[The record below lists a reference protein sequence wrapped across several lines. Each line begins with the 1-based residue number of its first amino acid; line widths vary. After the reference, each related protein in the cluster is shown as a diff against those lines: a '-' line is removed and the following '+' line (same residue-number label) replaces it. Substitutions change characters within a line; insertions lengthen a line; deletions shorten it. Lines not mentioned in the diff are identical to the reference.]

1 MPARR
6 RLQRLIAI
14 LALVMP
20 AIAAAA
26 GAEPLRVA
34 VAANFRSTAEA
45 LRGLYRDEGYG
56 ELTLSSAST
65 GVLAAQLRSGAPFDV
80 LLAADRER
88 PQTLFR
94 EGFGLDSPSCYAQG
108 SLVLLGAERIDS
120 ALADSQ
126 QSIAIANPVSA
137 PYGAAA
143 VEVLGRPG
151 FADAQARRVL
161 RGSNVLQA
169 YQYFESGA
177 ADLALVARSLSPAQ
191 GLPIPPQWHAPIEQF
206 ALISRRSQ
214 QPELAR
220 AFLRILGSAEAAP
233 ILTAN
238 GYAPCS

>member
-20 AIAAAA
+20 TIAAAA

-34 VAANFRSTAEA
+34 VAANFRNTAEA
-45 LRGLYRDEGYG
+45 LRELYRDEGYG
-56 ELTLSSAST
+56 ELTISSAST

-88 PQTLFR
+88 PQALFR
-94 EGFGLDSPSCYAQG
+94 EGFALDSPSCYAQG
-108 SLVLLGAERIDS
+108 SLVLLGTENIDS

-126 QSIAIANPVSA
+126 QSIAIANPLSA

-151 FADAQARRVL
+151 FAGVDKRRVL
-161 RGSNVLQA
+161 RGGNVLQA

-177 ADLALVARSLSPAQ
+177 ADLALVARSLSPEQ
-191 GLPIPPQWHAPIEQF
+191 GLPIPSQWHAPIEQF

-220 AFLRILGSAEAAP
+220 TFLRILGSAEAAP